1 MNCSRKLF
9 FIQYENERESE
20 VFGLQQALEIMLDD
34 HLQSKIDNENNYNII
49 FVLSQNID
57 KNKYKCSFF

>member
-1 MNCSRKLF
+1 M
-9 FIQYENERESE
+9 QYENQHESE
-20 VFGLQQALEIMLDD
+20 VFGFQQALEIMLGD

-57 KNKYKCSFF
+57 KNKYKCSVF

>member
-20 VFGLQQALEIMLDD
+20 VFDSGFITNFGNHARRSFTI
-34 HLQSKIDNENNYNII
+34 
-49 FVLSQNID
+49 
-57 KNKYKCSFF
+57 KNR